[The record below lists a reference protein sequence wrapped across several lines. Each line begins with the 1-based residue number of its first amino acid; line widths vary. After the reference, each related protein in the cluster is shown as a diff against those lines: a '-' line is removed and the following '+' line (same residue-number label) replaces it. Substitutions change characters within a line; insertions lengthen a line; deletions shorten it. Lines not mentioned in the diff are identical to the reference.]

1 MIRVRLNDA
10 TFVDVD
16 ADNRQTAAAAA
27 RRWFQQNRPE
37 EFETWRRSQ
46 LGIGASARQG
56 ASAGIDQYQAGLFSA
71 AEVLGDVTNLPG
83 LSAFG
88 RRGRIEQQREA
99 ETTFPSELRTPFLE
113 SEGVGDVAR
122 ATTEAVAGSLP
133 STAAGVGG
141 ALAGARLGAPL
152 GLPGRIGGALLG
164 GAVGSFFPNLGQNVQ
179 RQTEV
184 EAAAR
189 NVPSEEGR
197 ITSPGA
203 AAAAALGQ
211 SALESAGD
219 VATLGAARFLGR
231 PAAEAAGS
239 LGQRLTRGAVWG
251 GATEVPTE
259 IGQTA
264 LERAQAGLPLTGPE
278 AGREY
283 LEAGLGGL
291 AAGSVMGGATRGLF
305 GARPAPAPE
314 PAPEA
319 APPEATTPT
328 PSAPPPGPEAAP
340 EAAVQPPAGPAPLT
354 LPERPTAFTTPEEAS
369 AFLAENPTLAPPVE
383 LATPEA
389 SLGFVNAARVSQWEQ
404 QSNQLRQQAIA
415 EFFPVAPETNAPIMP
430 EIIGNLAVAAN
441 RGDLNLNSFS
451 PTAVTKAAL
460 ASRDIDPAR
469 VSKNEVKN
477 VTSTLDALAQIGV
490 IRKESPARYAINYGP
505 LSEAATAIAAPPT
518 PPPTP
523 APAPAAQAASEAA
536 PQATTPFRV
545 MPEPPQQGPD
555 GRLYQRVSYE
565 GREGYVPA
573 DELPPAAAPPAPP
586 SPAPTPTTGAA
597 PAPPAQRPVA
607 TAAPAPTPGPAPAPT
622 AAPAPAVEP
631 AAEAVA
637 ASEPATGAGRP
648 TATAEEAL
656 FAAPLNA
663 PIQKQKQILDKQ
675 VADGFR
681 GGFFGK
687 LFASPIATWSKSPL
701 YQQSADQMD
710 KFFVRNHLNVNEI
723 RDAFE
728 PALKLPRESQ
738 ARIALTLQESRS
750 KQQTWDRAAFTPEE
764 NAAMDG
770 LIRAGQ
776 RALDYFI
783 DAYTFRFFNPAEAK
797 TPQQRARLDA
807 FQAAKG
813 NRLITDLPIAEVAAV
828 SPEGAR
834 AVQAYNRTRDK
845 FFFPQISR
853 GSHFVA
859 AYEKKPGGKEKL
871 ARIYF
876 YDPPQNVRKLRQRI
890 GLQRDTEAESLAL
903 LRREF
908 PDASRY
914 RIMTRGVESE
924 NDPRAAALR
933 RDGDFIVRYLEELR
947 NVSGPEAQRVIGRM
961 SKEIDKAQMD
971 RIFRPNN
978 DLLRAV
984 TPANAADYIR
994 DVMPYYFLTAA
1005 KMQSRRYVQD
1015 DFNRSLD
1022 GYNNEEKAYW
1032 NGVLDYSSTPTEAF
1046 GTGRALAFFWF
1057 LGFNLSTATIQLT
1070 QNPTVLL
1077 PRLLRDGG
1085 GVLGNALY
1093 LKTAKDVYGTLD
1105 SLRVFGKELDYTKR
1119 LVQKGILTT
1128 DEVAALRRALS
1139 EGRLNPVQ
1147 AVELRS
1153 TVSADD
1159 IRRAGLADESATA
1172 FAANANK
1179 VIDLSGRMLATVDET
1194 NRVASFL
1201 TAYRL
1206 ARKRPEVMTRAGQLD
1221 NRTYADA
1228 YDYAQTVTGDTNFRS
1243 TKEDRALIQRFHPA
1257 AEMMTQFMS
1266 PVFKLLELY
1275 ARSAR
1280 QTVEGLRKGD
1290 YLMARASALQ
1300 FAAMIAPQVML
1311 AGIWS
1316 LPLADRLKELT
1327 EGILKLVFDD
1337 VVDFEQ
1343 ELEKHIGSGFWAS
1356 TFNYGLPH
1364 AQGSMSLSSR
1374 LKIDPFPQ
1382 GSISD
1387 WDVLSALGPVG
1398 GLVQRAYDGY
1408 QAWRIGDYWL
1418 TAGTLLPTAFGN
1430 VVKGTQLATEGEQF
1444 TKRGG
1449 RIITPADVERA
1460 GQTNMLPP
1468 SVQQALGFAP
1478 PEFSDIRRQAQRN
1491 RELQMAVREPTERVN
1506 IELGRIVLD
1515 ILEADRAGQAGRAD
1529 ALRQRYQAR
1538 EAEILREQEGKPEE
1552 YKIRIDRNAIV
1563 ERARKD
1569 LLGRASE
1576 RALVQGTRV
1585 PARPAAQEMY
1595 ERGDWRNRQ

>member
-1 MIRVRLNDA
+1 MIRVKLNDA

-16 ADNRQTAAAAA
+16 ADNPQTAAAAA

-46 LGIGASARQG
+46 LGIGASARQAG
-56 ASAGIDQYQAGLFSA
+56 ASAIDQYQGGFYTA
-71 AEVLGDVTNLPG
+71 AELLGGVVNLPG
-83 LSAFG
+83 LTEFG
-88 RRGRIEQQREA
+88 RRGRLQQQREA
-99 ETTFPSELRTPFLE
+99 EAAFPSELRTPFLE
-113 SEGVGDVAR
+113 SQGVGDVAR

-133 STAAGVGG
+133 STAASVAG
-141 ALAGARLGAPL
+141 ALTGARLGAPL
-152 GLPGRIGGALLG
+152 GVPGRIGGALIG
-164 GAVGSFFPNLGQNVQ
+164 GAVGSFLPNLGQNVQ

-189 NVPSEEGR
+189 GVPAEEGR

-231 PAAEAAGS
+231 PAAEAAGT
-239 LGQRLTRGAVWG
+239 LGQRLTRGAVVG

-264 LERAQAGLPLTGPE
+264 LERAQAGLPVTGPE

-283 LEAGLGGL
+283 LEAGIGGL

-314 PAPEA
+314 A

-328 PSAPPPGPEAAP
+328 PGAPPPGPGPGPAP
-340 EAAVQPPAGPAPLT
+340 EAVPPPGPAPLT

-369 AFLAENPTLAPPVE
+369 AFLAENPTLAPPVA
-383 LATPEA
+383 LTTPEA
-389 SLGFVNAARVSQWEQ
+389 SVGFVNAARVSQWEQ

-469 VSKNEVKN
+469 VSKAEVKN
-477 VTSTLDALAQIGV
+477 VASTLDALAQIGV

-505 LSEAATAIAAPPT
+505 LSEAAASIAAPA
-518 PPPTP
+518 PTP
-523 APAPAAQAASEAA
+523 AAPAATPPASEA
-536 PQATTPFRV
+536 PQPSAEAASPYRV
-545 MPEPPQQGPD
+545 LPEPPQQGPD

-573 DELPPAAAPPAPP
+573 DQLPPAAPAQPAAPA
-586 SPAPTPTTGAA
+586 AAA
-597 PAPPAQRPVA
+597 PAPPA
-607 TAAPAPTPGPAPAPT
+607 PGPAPAPAQAPAAA
-622 AAPAPAVEP
+622 AAPPTPEP

-687 LFASPIATWSKSPL
+687 LFASPIATWSKSPI
-701 YQQSADQMD
+701 YQKSADLMD
-710 KFFVRNHLNVNEI
+710 AFFVRNHLNVNEI

-728 PALKLPRESQ
+728 PALKLPSESQ
-738 ARIALTLQESRS
+738 ARMALTLQESRS
-750 KQQTWDRAAFTPEE
+750 KQQMWDRAAFTPEE

-797 TPQQRARLDA
+797 TPQDRARREA
-807 FQAAKG
+807 FQAAKV

-828 SPEGAR
+828 SQEGAR
-834 AVQAYNRTRDK
+834 AVQAYNRARDP

-859 AYEKKPGGKEKL
+859 AYEKMPGGKEKL

-876 YDPPQNVRKLRQRI
+876 YDPPRNIRKLRQRV

-908 PDASRY
+908 PDAARY
-914 RIMTRGVESE
+914 RIMARGVESE
-924 NDPRAAALR
+924 NDSRAAALR

-961 SKEIDKAQMD
+961 SKEIDKAQME

-994 DVMPYYFLTAA
+994 DVLPYYFLTAA
-1005 KMQSRRYVQD
+1005 KMQARRYVQD

-1022 GYNNEEKAYW
+1022 GYSNEEKAYW

-1085 GVLGNALY
+1085 GVLGNAIY

-1128 DEVAALRRALS
+1128 DEVAALRRALN

-1159 IRRAGLADESATA
+1159 LRRAGLADESATT
-1172 FAANANK
+1172 FAAGANK

-1206 ARKRPEVMTRAGQLD
+1206 ARKRPDVMARAGQLD

-1243 TKEDRALIQRFHPA
+1243 TKEDRALVQRFHPA

-1356 TFNYGLPH
+1356 AFNYGLPH

-1398 GLVQRAYDGY
+1398 GLVQRAYDSY
-1408 QAWRIGDYWL
+1408 KAWQVGDYWL

-1430 VVKGTQLATEGEQF
+1430 VVKGAQLATEGEQF

-1491 RELQMAVREPTERVN
+1491 RELQMATRDPTERVN
-1506 IELGRIVLD
+1506 IELSRIVLD
-1515 ILEADRAGQAGRAD
+1515 ILEADRAGQADRAN
-1529 ALRQRYQAR
+1529 ALRERYQTR
-1538 EAEILREQEGKPEE
+1538 EAEIIREQEGKPEQYE
-1552 YKIRIDRNAIV
+1552 IRIDRNAIV
-1563 ERARKD
+1563 DRARKD
-1569 LLGRASE
+1569 LQGRAS
-1576 RALVQGTRV
+1576 APVLLQGTRV
-1585 PARPAAQEMY
+1585 PAREAAREMY